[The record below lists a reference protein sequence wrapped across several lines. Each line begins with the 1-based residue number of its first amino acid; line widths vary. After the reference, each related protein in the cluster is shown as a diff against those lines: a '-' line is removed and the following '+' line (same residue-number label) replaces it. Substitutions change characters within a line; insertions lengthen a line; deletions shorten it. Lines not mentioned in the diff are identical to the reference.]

1 MSLDFRAAM
10 LRAFAKKLEIWPAT
24 ITHNGVDYNVV
35 AYPKE
40 QSKNMTPSSY
50 EERLPSNFQMLDSD
64 FVKSGITTRSTIT
77 YQGKTHEVYAISSDP
92 SDPAVELRTYL
103 KQ

>member
-1 MSLDFRAAM
+1 MALDFRAAM
-10 LRAFAKKLEIWPAT
+10 LRAFEKKLVLWPAT
-24 ITHNGVDYNVV
+24 IIHAGVSYSVV